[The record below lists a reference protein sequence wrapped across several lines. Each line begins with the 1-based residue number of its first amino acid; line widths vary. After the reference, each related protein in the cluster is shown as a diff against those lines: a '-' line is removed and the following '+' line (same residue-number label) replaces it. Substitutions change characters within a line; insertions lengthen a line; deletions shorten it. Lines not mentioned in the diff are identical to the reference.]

1 MVGLGNMLQAVAVA
15 VEIVVYDRGAR
26 LLALGNVRQQPRT
39 AEEVDKHRV
48 LWVLLQDFDELTR
61 EHALLSHERK
71 RC

>member
-15 VEIVVYDRGAR
+15 VEIVVYDRGTR

-48 LWVLLQDFDELTR
+48 LWVLL
-61 EHALLSHERK
+61 
-71 RC
+71 